1 MRFEV
6 SQKWR
11 GGAAHV
17 GSRLTVAKVKT
28 ADPANTRTTETSG
41 SRSARKVP
49 DPGIFGSPLL
59 AGRGKWGS
67 APIPWWA
74 WRRREKATELRR
86 LLLDGINPLRRETPS
101 GRAAR
106 PLPSPMRRNSTSP
119 DMRGP
124 GNRRIMRG
132 NGTIR
137 WTVTF
142 CRRSE
147 NGRSEP

>member
-6 SQKWR
+6 SQKRR

-59 AGRGKWGS
+59 AGRGKWG
-67 APIPWWA
+67 AP
-74 WRRREKATELRR
+74 
-86 LLLDGINPLRRETPS
+86 PLSPGGLGGGVKRQPS
-101 GRAAR
+101 CADCF
-106 PLPSPMRRNSTSP
+106 STAST
-119 DMRGP
+119 R
-124 GNRRIMRG
+124 
-132 NGTIR
+132 
-137 WTVTF
+137 
-142 CRRSE
+142 
-147 NGRSEP
+147 